1 MDKTGNNGT
10 AEELLPIDIYYNK
23 LLDWLLDRRHCD
35 VKWQAAALDIREKI
49 NAAIQDMPPVEEIT
63 TLLSG
68 TFINYFH
75 CLRIVELLKVSESGT
90 KNIFGGYS
98 SKRMKDWQ
106 EIIRL
111 YEKDNVYL
119 AEAASLLIRNVNYEI
134 PSLKRQIGKCQQTQ
148 RECTR
153 KENEY
158 TTNAAE
164 YKEQYRKVCKKMGI
178 KGESIKTEL
187 LHLLK
192 ELPDVYQTVSE
203 STKDLQD
210 TIQYYK
216 VFIGFVAPSFI
227 PNVEE
232 SSPEISP
239 LLSYILEHGNTT
251 VYQWRTGKVPTTI
264 KSPELQNLGSEKE
277 DLQAPAE
284 IDWGESAATSEEI
297 DWGDGG
303 GEIDFGDGGVT
314 SNEIDWG
321 HGSAAEIDF
330 GDNSGGDGIDWGDSA
345 AAIDITLDK
354 SATNGIMVESP
365 DDGADVAQ
373 GSDAHTL
380 LEDTQTRNM
389 FIDELMELQGFLSQR
404 LSELRKDS
412 DVVSDTQFQSAPR
425 LIQMQTKKTV
435 EKMLCRVEDVLEQLT
450 NMRVQNLCLLKSS
463 PRYVGRLAD
472 SLQQKLRLSEK
483 LLSSAQTMC
492 EKRKEA
498 AEQQR
503 ELEPKLDVIRQ
514 KTKDMQSQIA
524 GEISK
529 KYKDR
534 PVNIMGEINSI

>member
-35 VKWQAAALDIREKI
+35 IKWQAAALEIREKI

-330 GDNSGGDGIDWGDSA
+330 GDNIGGDGIDWGDSA

-354 SATNGIMVESP
+354 SGTNGIMVESP

-412 DVVSDTQFQSAPR
+412 DVVSDTQLQSAPR